1 MVHEAD
7 GQKASILRAVCP
19 ESHFSVSHVAES
31 CVCRSARPLGAAKKH
46 GFAAGGEE
54 GEPLRFGQNGFVYA
68 ASAGSVS
75 LEQLLSQLF

>member
-19 ESHFSVSHVAES
+19 ESHFSVSHIAES
-31 CVCRSARPLGAAKKH
+31 CVCRSARPVGAAKKH
-46 GFAAGGEE
+46 GFTAGGEE
-54 GEPLRFGQNGFVYA
+54 GEPLRSGQNGYVYA
-68 ASAGSVS
+68 ASAGSVF